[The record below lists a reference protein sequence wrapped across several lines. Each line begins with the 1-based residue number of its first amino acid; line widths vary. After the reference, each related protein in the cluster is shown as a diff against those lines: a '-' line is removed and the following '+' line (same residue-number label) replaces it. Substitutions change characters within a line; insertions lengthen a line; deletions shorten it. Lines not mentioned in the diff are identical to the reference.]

1 MIAVCTAISVDDS
14 VESPTLMHISESC
27 PVLQICARLRAKE
40 TSMHDKL
47 AEIQARWPRADA
59 FYAERDHRT
68 QLEVNNL
75 HQYVHTPIEI
85 RIAPEF
91 AEDLTVQRIALVAA
105 NLTAR
110 WARNVRVFVPRVQ
123 LATALR
129 VHNDERLDLRIKR
142 EMSEGDPF
150 GHFDVGE
157 ITESSAAGLRLNIGP
172 FSAYPLSN
180 ADYVVDATGWT
191 ALGRRGGSAQDYRR
205 DLATAPAAALAAAI
219 GAADLFKRAIG
230 HPTNEWIGQIKW
242 CTWHHKLHSDVLH
255 CAPATVSQTAELGD
269 LLIAGVG
276 AVGSALLYVLS
287 LMPLQGHVT
296 VLDRDVVEASNLN
309 RSPLFTAL
317 NAAQSRT
324 KTDVAGGLLRSLG
337 IHVEAVQGAWRDNS
351 ERLAES
357 GFDAWVSLTN
367 EDGAWAEVPFQ
378 LPPIVLHGTTT
389 SGWGIG
395 FGRHI
400 PRVEDCTACRLPR
413 PHAEFRGPCAEGQIN
428 SSDLQEPVTASL
440 PFLSTASAA
449 LIATE
454 LLKLNFPS
462 ASSLPNAVYADFRF
476 GLPAVV
482 ATLIRRSVD
491 CRGCQVANLPLWSKR
506 GGLSRYASFSATD
519 R

>member
-1 MIAVCTAISVDDS
+1 
-14 VESPTLMHISESC
+14 
-27 PVLQICARLRAKE
+27 
-40 TSMHDKL
+40 MHDKL
-47 AEIQARWPRADA
+47 AEIRARWPRADD

-85 RIAPEF
+85 RIDPEF
-91 AEDLTVQRIALVAA
+91 AEDLTVQRMALVAA

-123 LATALR
+123 LATVLR
-129 VHNDERLDLRIKR
+129 VHNDERLDSRIKR

-150 GHFDVGE
+150 GNFEVGE
-157 ITESSAAGLRLNIGP
+157 ITESSSPGLRLNIGP
-172 FSAYPLSN
+172 FCAYPLSN

-191 ALGRRGGSAQDYRR
+191 VLGRRGGSTRDCRR
-205 DLATAPAAALAAAI
+205 DVATAPAAALAAAI

-230 HPTNEWIGQIKW
+230 HPTNEWLGQIEW
-242 CTWHHKLHSDVLH
+242 CTWHHKLHCDVLH
-255 CAPATVSQTAELGD
+255 CAHVAVPQTVELGD

-287 LMPLQGHVT
+287 LMPLRGHVT
-296 VLDRDVVEASNLN
+296 VLDRDMVEASNLN
-309 RSPLFTAL
+309 RAPLFTAL
-317 NAAQSRT
+317 DAAQSRS
-324 KTDVAGGLLRSLG
+324 KTDVAQGLLRSLG
-337 IHVEAVQGAWRDNS
+337 ILADAVQGAWRDNS
-351 ERLAES
+351 ERFAQR

-367 EDGAWAEVPFQ
+367 EDGAWAEVPFE

-413 PHAEFRGPCAEGQIN
+413 PHSEFRGPCAEGEIN
-428 SSDLQEPVTASL
+428 SSDQQEPARASL
-440 PFLSTASAA
+440 PFLSAASAA
-449 LIATE
+449 LIASE
-454 LLKLNFPS
+454 LLKLDYPS
-462 ASSLPNAVYADFRF
+462 APSLPNAVYADFRF

-482 ATLIRRSVD
+482 ATLIRRSVV
-491 CRGCQVANLPLWSKR
+491 CPGCQVATLPLWSKR
-506 GGLSRYASFSATD
+506 GGLSRYASFSAMAG
-519 R
+519 

>member
-1 MIAVCTAISVDDS
+1 
-14 VESPTLMHISESC
+14 
-27 PVLQICARLRAKE
+27 
-40 TSMHDKL
+40 MHDKL
-47 AEIQARWPRADA
+47 AEIRACWPRADA

-75 HQYVHTPIEI
+75 HQYVYTPIEI
-85 RIAPEF
+85 HIAPEF
-91 AEDLTVQRIALVAA
+91 AEDLTVQRVALVAA

-123 LATALR
+123 LATVLR

-150 GHFDVGE
+150 GNFEVGE
-157 ITESSAAGLRLNIGP
+157 ITESSSASLRLNIGP
-172 FSAYPLSN
+172 FSAYPISN
-180 ADYVVDATGWT
+180 ADYVIDATGWT
-191 ALGRRGGSAQDYRR
+191 VLGRRGGSAQDYRR
-205 DLATAPAAALAAAI
+205 DVAAAPAAALAAAI

-230 HPTNEWIGQIKW
+230 HPINEWLGQIKW
-242 CTWHHKLHSDVLH
+242 CTWDHKLHSDVLH
-255 CAPATVSQTAELGD
+255 CAHVAVPSTVELGD

-287 LMPLQGHVT
+287 LMPLRGHVT
-296 VLDRDVVEASNLN
+296 VLDRDLVEASNLN

-317 NAAQSRT
+317 DAAQSRS
-324 KTDVAGGLLRSLG
+324 KTDVARGLLRSLG
-337 IHVEAVQGAWRDNS
+337 IHVDAVQGAWRDNS
-351 ERLAES
+351 ERLAER

-413 PHAEFRGPCAEGQIN
+413 PHTEFRGPCAAGEIN
-428 SSDLQEPVTASL
+428 SSDQQEPVRASL
-440 PFLSTASAA
+440 PFLSVASAA

-454 LLKLNFPS
+454 LLKLYFPS
-462 ASSLPNAVYADFRF
+462 VSSLPNAVYADFRF
-476 GLPAVV
+476 GLPALV
-482 ATLIRRSVD
+482 ATLIKPNVE
-491 CRGCQVANLPLWSKR
+491 CRGCQMANLPLWSKR
-506 GGLSRYASFSATD
+506 GGRSRYAPFSATAI
-519 R
+519 

>member
-1 MIAVCTAISVDDS
+1 MY
-14 VESPTLMHISESC
+14 
-27 PVLQICARLRAKE
+27 
-40 TSMHDKL
+40 DKL
-47 AEIQARWPRADA
+47 AEIRARWPRADA

-85 RIAPEF
+85 HISPEF
-91 AEDLTVQRIALVAA
+91 AEDVTVQRMSLVAA

-110 WARNVRVFVPRVQ
+110 WARNVRVFVPRVR

-129 VHNDERLDLRIKR
+129 VHNDERLDVRIKR

-150 GHFDVGE
+150 GHFEVGE
-157 ITESSAAGLRLNIGP
+157 ITESTSASLRLNIGP

-180 ADYVVDATGWT
+180 TDYVIDATGWT
-191 ALGRRGGSAQDYRR
+191 VLGRRGGSAQDYRR
-205 DLATAPAAALAAAI
+205 DIATAPAAALAAAI

-230 HPTNEWIGQIKW
+230 HPTNEWLGQIKW
-242 CTWHHKLHSDVLH
+242 CTWHHKLHCDVLH
-255 CAPATVSQTAELGD
+255 CAHMPVPQTVELGD

-276 AVGSALLYVLS
+276 AIGSALLYVLGLTPS
-287 LMPLQGHVT
+287 RGHVT
-296 VLDRDVVEASNLN
+296 VLDRDLVEASNLN
-309 RSPLFTAL
+309 RSLLFTAL
-317 NAAQSRT
+317 DAAQSRS
-324 KTDVAGGLLRSLG
+324 KADVARSLLRSLG
-337 IHVEAVQGAWRDNS
+337 IDVDAVQGTWRDNGG
-351 ERLAES
+351 RLAERR
-357 GFDAWVSLTN
+357 FDAWVSLTN

-413 PHAEFRGPCAEGQIN
+413 PHTEFRGPCSAGEIN
-428 SSDLQEPVTASL
+428 SSDQEVPVRASL
-440 PFLSTASAA
+440 PFLSAASAS

-482 ATLIRRSVD
+482 ATLIRRSIG
-491 CRGCQVANLPLWSKR
+491 CRGCQVADLSLWSKR
-506 GGLSRYASFSATD
+506 GGLSRYASFSATS

>member
-1 MIAVCTAISVDDS
+1 
-14 VESPTLMHISESC
+14 
-27 PVLQICARLRAKE
+27 
-40 TSMHDKL
+40 MHDKL
-47 AEIQARWPRADA
+47 GEVLARWPRAGA

-68 QLEVNNL
+68 LLEVNNL
-75 HQYVHTPIEI
+75 HQYVHSPIEI
-85 RIAPEF
+85 HVSPEF
-91 AEDLTVQRIALVAA
+91 AEDITVQRMALVAA

-110 WARNVRVFVPRVQ
+110 WARNVRVFVPRAQ
-123 LATALR
+123 LAAILC

-150 GHFDVGE
+150 GHFEVGE
-157 ITESSAAGLRLNIGP
+157 ITESRSTSLRLNIGP
-172 FSAYPLSN
+172 FSAYPQSN
-180 ADYVVDATGWT
+180 TDYVIDATGWT
-191 ALGRRGGSAQDYRR
+191 ALGRRGGSGDNYGR
-205 DLATAPAAALAAAI
+205 DVATAPAAALAATI

-230 HPTNEWIGQIKW
+230 HPTNEWLGQVKW
-242 CTWHHKLHSDVLH
+242 CTWHHKLHCDVLR
-255 CAPATVSQTAELGD
+255 CAPMPVPQTVELGD

-287 LMPLQGHVT
+287 LTPLCGHVT
-296 VLDRDVVEASNLN
+296 VLDRDLVEASNLN

-317 NAAQSRT
+317 DAAQSRS
-324 KTDVAGGLLRSLG
+324 KTDVARDLLRSLG
-337 IHVEAVQGAWRDNS
+337 IQVDAVQGTWRDRS
-351 ERLAES
+351 ERLAER

-413 PHAEFRGPCAEGQIN
+413 PHAEFRGPCAEGEIN
-428 SSDLQEPVTASL
+428 SSDQQGPARASL
-440 PFLSTASAA
+440 PFLSAASAA

-462 ASSLPNAVYADFRF
+462 SPSLPNAVYADFRF

-482 ATLIRRSVD
+482 ATLIGRSKG
-491 CRGCQVANLPLWSKR
+491 CKGCQVADMPLWSKR
-506 GGLSRYASFSATD
+506 GGLSRYASFSSTA

>member
-1 MIAVCTAISVDDS
+1 
-14 VESPTLMHISESC
+14 
-27 PVLQICARLRAKE
+27 
-40 TSMHDKL
+40 MHDKL
-47 AEIQARWPRADA
+47 AEIRARWPRADA

-75 HQYVHTPIEI
+75 HRYVHTPIEI
-85 RIAPEF
+85 HISPEF
-91 AEDLTVQRIALVAA
+91 AEDVTVQRMALVAA

-123 LATALR
+123 LATVLR
-129 VHNDERLDLRIKR
+129 VHNDERLDLRMKR
-142 EMSEGDPF
+142 EMWEGDPF
-150 GHFDVGE
+150 GNFEVGE
-157 ITESSAAGLRLNIGP
+157 IRESSTASLRLNIGP
-172 FSAYPLSN
+172 FSAYALSN
-180 ADYVVDATGWT
+180 ADYVIDATGWT
-191 ALGRRGGSAQDYRR
+191 VLGRRGGSAQDYRR
-205 DLATAPAAALAAAI
+205 DVATAPAAALAGAI
-219 GAADLFKRAIG
+219 GASDLFKRAIG
-230 HPTNEWIGQIKW
+230 HPTNEWLGQIKW
-242 CTWHHKLHSDVLH
+242 CTWHHKLHADVLH
-255 CAPATVSQTAELGD
+255 CAHVAVPQNVELGD

-287 LMPLQGHVT
+287 LMPLHGHVT

-317 NAAQSRT
+317 DAAQSRS
-324 KTDVAGGLLRSLG
+324 KTDVAQGLLRSLG
-337 IHVEAVQGAWRDNS
+337 IQVDAVQGAWRDNS
-351 ERLAES
+351 ERLAER

-413 PHAEFRGPCAEGQIN
+413 PHTEFRGPCAEGEIN
-428 SSDLQEPVTASL
+428 SSDQQEPVRASL
-440 PFLSTASAA
+440 PFLSAAPAA

-482 ATLIRRSVD
+482 ATLIRRSVE

-506 GGLSRYASFSATD
+506 GGLSRYASFSATA